1 MKYPRGTHVYHSIE
15 VSCVTLSS
23 LHSLMGAGSGPTLG
37 SPSAFPKALA
47 KSFPQPSAL
56 GRVELE
62 EDTWKN
68 MGEKSV

>member
-1 MKYPRGTHVYHSIE
+1 
-15 VSCVTLSS
+15 
-23 LHSLMGAGSGPTLG
+23 MGAGSGPTLG